1 MSAKSWAR
9 IALAILAVGLFLIN
23 ACGRKKAEE
32 QMAEKI
38 TEKIL
43 KKTTGDDV
51 DVKVKGDKI
60 EFEGKDF
67 KTQIEETTEWPQD
80 MFAEVPKFTLGKIER
95 VHKSR
100 EEGGMQKFNIF
111 YIDLQD
117 NAVNTYAELLR
128 STGWQASVMQA
139 GGQGG
144 MLNAQKGNLA
154 MNFAYSL
161 EEMRGTLMVYTAP
174 R

>member
-1 MSAKSWAR
+1 MSSKSWLR
-9 IALAILAVGLFLIN
+9 IALAILVVGLFLTN
-23 ACGRKKAEE
+23 ACGRKKSEE
-32 QMAEKI
+32 QVAEKI
-38 TEKIL
+38 TEKLL
-43 KKTTGDDV
+43 KKATGDDV

-67 KTQIEETTEWPQD
+67 KTEIEETTVWPQD
-80 MFAEVPKFTLGKIER
+80 MFPEVPKFTLGKIER

-111 YIDLQD
+111 FIDLED
-117 NAVNTYAELLR
+117 DAVNTYAEVLR
-128 STGWQASVMQA
+128 NKGWEAQVMQA

-161 EEMRGTLMVYTAP
+161 EEMRGTLMVYTTP
-174 R
+174 